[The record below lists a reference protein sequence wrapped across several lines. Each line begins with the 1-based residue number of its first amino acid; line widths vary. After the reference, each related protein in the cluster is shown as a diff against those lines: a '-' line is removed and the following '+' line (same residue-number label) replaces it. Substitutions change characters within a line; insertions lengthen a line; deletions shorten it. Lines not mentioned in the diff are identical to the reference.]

1 MAVVERPAA
10 STRAGNTSTRTYGNW
25 RRPLSAGIG
34 SFGLI
39 GTAIVFAG
47 FIAMILANAIGG
59 LVPAV
64 VTALVAVAALG
75 VVVIRDRHGRSLGQR
90 AVGRL
95 AWANA
100 QRLGG
105 HLYRSGPLGRA
116 RWGTHQLPGLLAASS
131 LTEHTDSYGRPFA
144 LLHVPATGHY
154 SVVLATEPE
163 GAAGVDAEQVD
174 SWVANWGAWLASLG
188 DEPGL
193 VAVSVTVE
201 TAPDTGTRLRR
212 EIALH
217 ADPDAPAIAQAILA
231 ETARTAPQGAA
242 TVRAWVALT
251 FTATG
256 TVGGA
261 PAGKRRKPEEVGHDL
276 AARLPGISGGLEAT
290 GGGVARP
297 VSAQGLCEVVRGAFD
312 PAAVRLLEEAHAV
325 GATPELSWTDV
336 GPTAAQATWGAY
348 RHDSGLSCTWA
359 MSVAP
364 RGTVRSSVLEHLLAP
379 HPRIDRKRVTM
390 LYRPVDSARAA
401 RIVEQDKRNADVR
414 ATSTKRPSSRVLVE
428 QRAATATADE
438 EAAGAGLLSFGMLV
452 TATVAS
458 TGADP
463 VHGEAALE
471 DAMATVDNLAATAR
485 LTLRPAYGSQDS
497 AFTAALPLGLH
508 LPAHLK
514 VPDSIREAL

>member
-1 MAVVERPAA
+1 MAVVERSA
-10 STRAGNTSTRTYGNW
+10 RTYGNW

-47 FIAMILANAIGG
+47 FIAMIVANAIGG
-59 LVPAV
+59 LIPAV
-64 VTALVAVAALG
+64 ITALVAVAALG
-75 VVVIRDRHGRSLGQR
+75 VVVIRDRHGRSIGQR
-90 AVGRL
+90 VVGRM

-100 QRLGG
+100 RRLGG
-105 HLYRSGPLGRA
+105 HLYRSGVLGRT

-131 LTEHTDSYGRPFA
+131 LSEHLDSYSRRFA
-144 LLHVPATGHY
+144 LLHVPSTGHY
-154 SVVLATEPE
+154 TVVLATEPE

-174 SWVANWGAWLASLG
+174 SWVANWGAWLAQLG

-193 VAVSVTVE
+193 TAVSVTVE

-217 ADPDAPAIAQAILA
+217 ADPDAPVVAQAILA
-231 ETARTAPQGAA
+231 ETARTAPDGAA

-251 FTATG
+251 FTAAAG
-256 TVGGA
+256 
-261 PAGKRRKPEEVGHDL
+261 PAGGRRRKADEVGHDL
-276 AARLPGISGGLEAT
+276 AARLPGISAGLEAT

-297 VSAQGLCEVVRGAFD
+297 LSAQGLCEVVRGAFD
-312 PAAVRLLEEAHAV
+312 PDAVRLLEEAHAV

-336 GPTAAQATWGAY
+336 GPTATESTWDHY
-348 RHDSGLSCTWA
+348 RHDSALSCTWS
-359 MSVAP
+359 MTVAP

-379 HPRIDRKRVTM
+379 HPRVDRKRVTM

-452 TATVAS
+452 TATVS
-458 TGADP
+458 D
-463 VHGEAALE
+463 AARLE

-485 LTLRPAYGSQDS
+485 LTLRPVHGSQDS
-497 AFTAALPLGLH
+497 AFAAALPLGLH

>member
-1 MAVVERPAA
+1 MAVVERSA
-10 STRAGNTSTRTYGNW
+10 RTYGNW

-34 SFGLI
+34 SFGLV
-39 GTAIVFAG
+39 GTTIVFAG
-47 FIAMILANAIGG
+47 FIAMIVANAIGG
-59 LVPAV
+59 LLPAV

-100 QRLGG
+100 RRLGG

-116 RWGTHQLPGLLAASS
+116 RWGTHQLPGLLAASALS
-131 LTEHTDSYGRPFA
+131 EHTDSYGRRFA

-163 GAAGVDAEQVD
+163 GAAGVDPEQVD

-193 VAVSVTVE
+193 SAVSVTIE

-217 ADPDAPAIAQAILA
+217 ADPDAPAVAQAILA

-251 FTATG
+251 FTAAAG
-256 TVGGA
+256 
-261 PAGKRRKPEEVGHDL
+261 PAGGRRRKADEVGHDL
-276 AARLPGISGGLEAT
+276 AARLPGISAGLEAT

-297 VSAQGLCEVVRGAFD
+297 LSAQGLCEVVRGAFD

-336 GPTAAQATWGAY
+336 GPTATESTWGTY
-348 RHDSGLSCTWA
+348 RHDSAVSVTWA

-390 LYRPVDSARAA
+390 LYRPTDSARAA

-452 TATVAS
+452 TATVTS
-458 TGADP
+458 EDR
-463 VHGEAALE
+463 LE

-485 LTLRPAYGSQDS
+485 LTLRPVHGSQDS
-497 AFTAALPLGLH
+497 AFAAALPLGLH